1 MNIGRTFMADNIT
14 DVNQYFL
21 KDGSPDYE
29 AYESFRMLMT
39 RYASALKE
47 VRTKCE
53 ILNDELS
60 CRSGRN
66 PIENIVTRIKSPS
79 SISGKLKRLGI
90 PFSVDNIC
98 DNLNDVAGIRVICPF
113 VDDIYSVADMLARQD
128 DVKVITVKDYIKK
141 PKLNG
146 YRSYHMIVEIPVFF
160 SDEVCPTRVEI
171 QLRTVAMD
179 FWASLEHRLK
189 YKKGNAARPEIE
201 SELKS
206 CAEVIAATDA
216 RMLGVRKR
224 IEALDEG
231 EDKHDGFLKFQSLG
245 NGF

>member
-1 MNIGRTFMADNIT
+1 MAVEST
-14 DVNQYFL
+14 DGIISEYFF
-21 KDGSPDYE
+21 KDGVPDFE
-29 AYESFRMLMT
+29 AYESFRMQMT
-39 RYASALKE
+39 RYNSALKE
-47 VRTKCE
+47 IRTKCE
-53 ILNDELS
+53 ILNDELN
-60 CRSGRN
+60 CKSGRN
-66 PIENIVTRIKSPS
+66 PIKNIETRIKSPS
-79 SISGKLKRLGI
+79 SIAAKLKRLDI
-90 PFSVDNIC
+90 PFSIDNIR
-98 DNLNDVAGIRVICPF
+98 DNLNDVAGIRIICPF

-128 DVKVITVKDYIKK
+128 DVTVINIKDYIKK

-146 YRSYHMIVEIPVFF
+146 YRSYHMIVEIPVFL
-160 SDEVCPTRVEI
+160 SEEACPTRVEI

-189 YKKGNAARPEIE
+189 YKKDFAARPEIE

-216 RMLGVRKR
+216 RMLGIRKR

-231 EDKHDGFLKFQSLG
+231 DKNNHENFLKFQSLG

>member
-1 MNIGRTFMADNIT
+1 MAAQTTNKIIGE
-14 DVNQYFL
+14 YFL
-21 KDGSPDYE
+21 KDGSPDIE
-29 AYESFRMLMT
+29 AYEDFKMQMT
-39 RYASALKE
+39 RYNSALKE
-47 VRTKCE
+47 VRTKFE

-60 CRSGRN
+60 CKSGRN
-66 PIENIVTRIKSPS
+66 PIENIVTRIKSVS
-79 SISGKLKRLGI
+79 SIADKLKRLDI
-90 PFSVDNIC
+90 PFSVENIRK
-98 DNLNDVAGIRVICPF
+98 NLNDVAGIRVICPF
-113 VDDIYSVADMLARQD
+113 VDDIYAVAEMMARQD
-128 DVKVITVKDYIKK
+128 DVKVINVKDYIKK

-160 SDEVCPTRVEI
+160 SAEVCPTRVEI
-171 QLRTVAMD
+171 QFRTVAMD

-189 YKKGNAARPEIE
+189 YKKDYAAHPEIE

-216 RMLGVRKR
+216 RMLGIRRR

-231 EDKHDGFLKFQSLG
+231 DDKHEDFLKFQSLG